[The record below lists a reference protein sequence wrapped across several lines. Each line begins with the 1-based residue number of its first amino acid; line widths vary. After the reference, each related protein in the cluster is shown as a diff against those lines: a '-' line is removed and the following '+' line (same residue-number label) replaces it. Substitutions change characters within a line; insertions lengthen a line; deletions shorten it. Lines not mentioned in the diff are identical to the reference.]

1 MAAKVLVAYA
11 SKYGSTQEI
20 AEKIG
25 EALKQAGLQ
34 ADVKP
39 VKSVNN
45 LSDYKEVIIGSAMY
59 IGNWRKE
66 AVNFLKK
73 NEKLLA
79 GQKVWVF
86 STGPSGKGDPAQ
98 LLKGVIIPAGV
109 KEILDRIKP
118 RDIVVF
124 HGSLNPEKMKGL
136 EKWMV
141 KRVGGETGDF
151 RDWEMIKRWGEK
163 VAGEIKG

>member
-45 LSDYKEVIIGSAMY
+45 LSEYKEVIIGSAMY
-59 IGNWRKE
+59 IGSWRKE

-73 NEKLLA
+73 NEKTLA

-98 LLKGVIIPAGV
+98 LLKGVIIPSGV
-109 KEILDRIKP
+109 KTILDRIKP
-118 RDIVVF
+118 RDVAVF